1 MGPSF
6 RTCPRDVGTAIPRSN
21 LHTWKSRSPKPV
33 IGLVSSDH
41 SIEKLES
48 EVARLTLQVR
58 KLRCILRLLIVL
70 LRLPG
75 FSLELSRLPE
85 GKNKQRLLQEVNRAC
100 TLFPLR
106 KVLAM
111 IRLSPSRYHA
121 WVRRSP
127 SGLTDI
133 PSCPKSKPSQL
144 TSNEV
149 AVIREMINTSQTDP
163 TKSPVQS
170 CSQHGDGLE
179 ELEPADRNDATVAPR
194 RRIRLATIVP
204 LDASQQTNGTAARV
218 PTARGL
224 LLAGQ
229 FTTHCTAELPAG
241 YRRRFCQGGR
251 RGEGDSG
258 G

>member
-241 YRRRFCQGGR
+241 H
-251 RGEGDSG
+251 RG
-258 G
+258 